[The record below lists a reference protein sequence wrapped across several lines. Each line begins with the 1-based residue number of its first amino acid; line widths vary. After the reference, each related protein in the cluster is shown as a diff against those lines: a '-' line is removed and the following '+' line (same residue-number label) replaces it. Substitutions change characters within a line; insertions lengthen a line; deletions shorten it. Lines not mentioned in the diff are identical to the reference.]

1 MNNLGIS
8 ETHDKKMLLNE
19 ADFLAEVQSFI
30 KNLGLKIY
38 TQLFIT
44 IQLY

>member
-8 ETHDKKMLLNE
+8 KTHYKKMVLTE

-30 KNLGLKIY
+30 KNVRLKMHKHY
-38 TQLFIT
+38 NST
-44 IQLY
+44 